1 MVKISLNVKILEYDL
16 LLNEKTYF
24 NKIGHFHVWAEK
36 VNLMRVYKQNM
47 KKSAERTYANT
58 TNPTL
63 QIRGKDWM
71 AFKEKFDSPGM

>member
-1 MVKISLNVKILEYDL
+1 
-16 LLNEKTYF
+16 
-24 NKIGHFHVWAEK
+24 
-36 VNLMRVYKQNM
+36 MRVYKQNM